1 MEESARGRQ
10 IERREARGHAS
21 IAASSQP
28 WPGGCVA
35 VTEKRQFQR
44 VPLSAPVEVTSG
56 GRTLR
61 FESRNISVGG
71 LLLRGEETLQEN
83 DTFQMRFHLP
93 GRSEAVFATAVVQH
107 VSPEAFMGVRF
118 TELEEG
124 ARRAI
129 EDYVRQA
136 AAPQP

>member
-1 MEESARGRQ
+1 M
-10 IERREARGHAS
+10 
-21 IAASSQP
+21 
-28 WPGGCVA
+28 
-35 VTEKRQFQR
+35 
-44 VPLSAPVEVTSG
+44 PLSVPVEATAG

-71 LLLRGEETLQEN
+71 LLLRGEETLHEN
-83 DTFQMRFHLP
+83 DTFQMKFHLP
-93 GRSEAVFATAVVQH
+93 GRSEAIVATAVVQH

-124 ARRAI
+124 VRRAI
-129 EDYVRQA
+129 ENYVRA